1 MAGVRAN
8 TFKKHLNVFS
18 YYEHMKY
25 SNAETEDISF
35 V

>member
-1 MAGVRAN
+1 MVGIQAN
-8 TFKKHLNVFS
+8 VFKKFLKVFS

-25 SNAETEDISF
+25 SNAETENISF